1 MVGSGFI
8 TDTALSVLLFL
19 RSDFGEF
26 TAAVRKGGKMTGAMI
41 SDSELRTLF
50 DATDED
56 GSGDVSIEELTS
68 FVWGEPEKAAAPEPE
83 RAKEPEPKPA
93 EPEVQVS
100 CSRATAVPV
109 DSA

>member
-1 MVGSGFI
+1 
-8 TDTALSVLLFL
+8 
-19 RSDFGEF
+19 
-26 TAAVRKGGKMTGAMI
+26 MTGAMI

-83 RAKEPEPKPA
+83 QAKEPEPKPA
-93 EPEVQVS
+93 EPEVQVRLAVHVPAES
-100 CSRATAVPV
+100 AAQEPPLASFGSDPRVPV
-109 DSA
+109 RWNERRRRWSRRSG

>member
-1 MVGSGFI
+1 MVGRS
-8 TDTALSVLLFL
+8 TAHTALSVLLFL
-19 RSDFGEF
+19 CSDFGEF

-68 FVWGEPEKAAAPEPE
+68 FVWGEPEKAAAPEAE
-83 RAKEPEPKPA
+83 QAKEPEPKPA
-93 EPEVQVS
+93 EPEVQVNFL
-100 CSRATAVPV
+100 RGQRPYR
-109 DSA
+109 